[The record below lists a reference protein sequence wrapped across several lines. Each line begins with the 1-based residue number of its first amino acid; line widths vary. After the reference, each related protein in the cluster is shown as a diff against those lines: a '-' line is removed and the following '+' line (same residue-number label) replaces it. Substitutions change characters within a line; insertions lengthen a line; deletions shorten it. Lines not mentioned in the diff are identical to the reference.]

1 MKTSVVLL
9 LLIALNTSALLS
21 ESIAAL
27 VKGINPWILGSFEIL
42 LLITFYLNNQ
52 LKGLKELA
60 DIDLSGIELF
70 VVKSKEK
77 H

>member
-9 LLIALNTSALLS
+9 LLIVLNTSALLS

-60 DIDLSGIELF
+60 DIDLSDIDLF